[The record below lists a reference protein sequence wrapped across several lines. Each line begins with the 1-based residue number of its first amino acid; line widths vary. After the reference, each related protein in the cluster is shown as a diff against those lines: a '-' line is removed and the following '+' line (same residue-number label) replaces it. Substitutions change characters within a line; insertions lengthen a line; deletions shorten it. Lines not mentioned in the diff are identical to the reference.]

1 MDMEVAPDGSDADKE
16 AKFQSRSDK
25 AVATIVLAI
34 ELKLLCL
41 MLLLGDPTDPL
52 NVWKKLEDKFQRKTW
67 ANKLAL
73 KRRLNSLLLKDG
85 ESVSI

>member
-25 AVATIVLAI
+25 ALATIVLAI
-34 ELKLLCL
+34 EPNLLYL
-41 MLLLGDPTDPL
+41 PSDPTDPVD
-52 NVWKKLEDKFQRKTW
+52 VWKKLEDQFQKKTW

-73 KRRLNSLLLKDG
+73 RMRLNSLLLKDG